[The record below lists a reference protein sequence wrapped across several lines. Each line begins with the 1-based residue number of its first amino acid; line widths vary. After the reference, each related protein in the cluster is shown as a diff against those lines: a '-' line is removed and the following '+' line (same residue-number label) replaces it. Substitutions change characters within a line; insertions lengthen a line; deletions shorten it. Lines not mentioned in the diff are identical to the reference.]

1 MSQRSKPWESQ
12 ILSTN
17 KILNG
22 LKHSPGLKELWAPK
36 VYACSQTEVFAFCRD
51 LQFLDILHLVRFYP
65 QEVSVVKLLD
75 SRGSG
80 KGGREGLKGRVV
92 GAKSCM
98 GENEQRF
105 QPLPTSLKRIKL
117 YREGLRGK

>member
-1 MSQRSKPWESQ
+1 MPQRSKPGESQ

-17 KILNG
+17 KILNS
-22 LKHSPGLKELWAPK
+22 LKHSPGPKELWAPK
-36 VYACSQTEVFAFCRD
+36 VYACSQTEVFALCRR
-51 LQFLDILHLVRFYP
+51 LEFLDVLHLVRFYP
-65 QEVSVVKLLD
+65 QGVSVVKLLD
-75 SRGSG
+75 WRGAG
-80 KGGREGLKGRVV
+80 EWEGGKGRVV

-98 GENEQRF
+98 GEKEQRF